1 MLLGWLRGEKR
12 SRYIQIT
19 PNGIA
24 IDQFEYMASLP
35 DTLDRTIGE
44 QREKASIEFLNAVVS
59 GDFDLSSE
67 KEAIVEHWDNLAKR
81 ARPYLI
87 DIGDELSK
95 PDSALR
101 VDQATSKAT
110 GIVHITLRSLDQ
122 WARREYSITI
132 LDDDLAKPSDGCRSA
147 IAADNKPI
155 RMKLRD
161 QENAILAQIKTLGHD
176 PKNLPARIPGTSGV
190 KAAVEKALA
199 NSGLFS
205 ATTAYNKAWERLR
218 KEGAIAESTT
228 PHKK

>member
-81 ARPYLI
+81 ARHYLI

-101 VDQATSKAT
+101 VDQATS
-110 GIVHITLRSLDQ
+110 
-122 WARREYSITI
+122 
-132 LDDDLAKPSDGCRSA
+132 
-147 IAADNKPI
+147 
-155 RMKLRD
+155 
-161 QENAILAQIKTLGHD
+161 
-176 PKNLPARIPGTSGV
+176 
-190 KAAVEKALA
+190 
-199 NSGLFS
+199 
-205 ATTAYNKAWERLR
+205 
-218 KEGAIAESTT
+218 
-228 PHKK
+228 